1 MGKKTFKRGLIIG
14 RFAPIQIG
22 HEKLINIGLE
32 FCESTLVLVGSAQE
46 SGTLRNPYDI
56 ETRIDIIKKSHP
68 EIPEDVLMIRGIKDL
83 KNELNNDLSWGNYV
97 KSEVIRHQGHFSDLA
112 IYGNDSVKR
121 SWFKSNELAELYVPR
136 DEISAT
142 YVRGLMLIN
151 DELEWQK
158 TTAPLIH
165 NMYNELRRKLIN
177 VPVYRYIYNSIR
189 SDLTIE
195 AFMKLYSKLE
205 EDDRRKK
212 LADLQVE
219 LGGKYHEA

>member
-1 MGKKTFKRGLIIG
+1 MGKKTFRRGLIIG

-22 HEKLINIGLE
+22 HDKLINIGLE
-32 FCESTLVLVGSAQE
+32 LCESTLVLVGSAQE
-46 SGTLRNPYDI
+46 SGTLRNPYDL

-68 EIPEDVLMIRGIKDL
+68 EIPDDVLMIRGINDL

-112 IYGNDSVKR
+112 IYGNDPVKR
-121 SWFKSNELAELYVPR
+121 SWFEPNELAELYVPR

-142 YVRGLMLIN
+142 YVRGLMVIN

-158 TTAPLIH
+158 TTSPLIH
-165 NMYNELRRKLIN
+165 NMYNELRKKLVN
-177 VPVYRYIYNSIR
+177 VPIYRDIYRSI
-189 SDLTIE
+189 SSNLTIE
-195 AFMKLYSKLE
+195 AYMELYSKLE

-212 LADLQVE
+212 LADLHG
-219 LGGKYHEA
+219 LLK